1 MTDSTWRF
9 VRSTAVHRRG
19 KLTLREDL
27 WRLPSGREE
36 VYPVL
41 AVGTTVGIVPFVD
54 PAHVVLVNQ
63 YRHLTR
69 RDSWELPGGG
79 ALAGEL
85 PEAAAE
91 RELREEAGYRAGRL
105 AFLCR
110 FYPSNAYLE
119 EVACCYIGEELT
131 PDPLPSDDDEFFER
145 EIVSFKDAIAMALDD
160 RITESVSKM
169 ALLAAALKLG
179 VKP

>member
-1 MTDSTWRF
+1 MTRHSWEF
-9 VRSTAVHRRG
+9 VRSITLHARG
-19 KLTLREDL
+19 KLTVREDV

-41 AVGTTVGIVPFVD
+41 AVGVTVGVLPFAD
-54 PAHVVLVNQ
+54 RDRVVLVKQ

-69 RDSWELPGGG
+69 SDSWELPGGG
-79 ALAGEL
+79 ALAAESAE
-85 PEAAAE
+85 EAAQ

-105 AFLCR
+105 SFLCR
-110 FYPSNAYLE
+110 FYPSNAYLD
-119 EVACCYIGEELT
+119 EVACCYIGEDLLF
-131 PDPLPSDDDEFFER
+131 DPLPSDHDEFFER
-145 EIVSFKDAIAMALDD
+145 RIVPFEEAVAMALDD

-179 VKP
+179 IRP